1 MTDRLERLWATWRSE
16 YVSDPTR
23 RADSEHDC
31 VLCGVLDLRHEHP
44 EELIAV
50 GATAAVVVNAYPYSS
65 GHVMM
70 VPYRHVER
78 MAELERD
85 ERAELFDLLD
95 RTIAAIEAVYAPDGI
110 NFGANLGRGAGAGI
124 PGHLHMHAL
133 PRWAGDTNFM
143 TTIAGARVIPESLS
157 DTRDK
162 LRAALS

>member
-1 MTDRLERLWATWRSE
+1 MINDMM
-16 YVSDPTR
+16 R
-23 RADSEHDC
+23 RADTDPLQVETATDEGLLPLVKVDGVWQITGDIDTSQPM
-31 VLCGVLDLRHEHP
+31 VLARVLTL
-44 EELIAV
+44 
-50 GATAAVVVNAYPYSS
+50 
-65 GHVMM
+65 
-70 VPYRHVER
+70 VER